1 MRVRAAGKAMK
12 VLSRQWRRRLRWGE
26 TMIILTLLAAVLVIG
41 TAYLIRAFYGYN
53 PAGYRPFDLQ
63 RGQQSQS
70 QAQSQGQ
77 SQSR

>member
-1 MRVRAAGKAMK
+1 MRW
-12 VLSRQWRRRLRWGE
+12 LSQRWRRRVRWGE

-70 QAQSQGQ
+70 QT
-77 SQSR
+77 QSR